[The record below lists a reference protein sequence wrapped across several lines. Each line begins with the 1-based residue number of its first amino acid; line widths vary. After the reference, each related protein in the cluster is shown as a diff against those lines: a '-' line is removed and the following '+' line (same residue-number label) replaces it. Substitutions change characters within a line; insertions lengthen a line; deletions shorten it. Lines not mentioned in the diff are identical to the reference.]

1 MSRDGAHDEYT
12 RRIFQ
17 AIEDG
22 RPISQRS
29 LAHELDVALGL
40 ANLLVRRLVSKGYI
54 KISGIQRNR
63 VRYLMTPAGVAE
75 KARMSREYVANTV
88 RLYTETRD
96 RIRSSFGR
104 LSADWPSEP
113 QGDGKPVVFFGAGE
127 VAEIGFV
134 SLQGTDLRLVGV
146 IDDHVRHQ
154 FFGLPVRSPA
164 DLTADTLGDERFGR
178 IVIMSFRQAEQL
190 QRRLDDL
197 GMPRE
202 RVFLL

>member
-1 MSRDGAHDEYT
+1 VSRDGAHDEYT
-12 RRIFQ
+12 RRIFL
-17 AIEDG
+17 AIEEG
-22 RPISQRS
+22 RPISQRT
-29 LAHELDVALGL
+29 LARELDVALGL
-40 ANLLVRRLVSKGYI
+40 ANLLVRRLVSKGFI
-54 KISGIQRNR
+54 KITGIQRNR

-75 KARMSREYVANTV
+75 KARISREYIANTV

-96 RIRSSFGR
+96 RIRSSFAR
-104 LSADWPSEP
+104 LSAEWPDEN
-113 QGDGKPVVFFGAGE
+113 GGGKPVVFFGAGE

-146 IDDHVRHQ
+146 IDDHVRRP
-154 FFGLPVRSPA
+154 FFGLQVHSPA
-164 DLTADTLGDERFGR
+164 DLTADSLGTERFGR
-178 IVIMSFRQAEQL
+178 IVIMSFRKAEQL